1 MTLLLAGIAITSAL
15 VGAALAWIIAQG
27 RHVAELA
34 TSQERGRMLEQ
45 AHESLRAEL
54 AQAGRTH
61 QQLQEQLAVL
71 GRELATASTRLEQ
84 ERKQAEEKLS
94 LLSEMNES
102 SRKSLTEEFQ
112 NLAATI
118 LEDKTKRFTEQNLEG
133 LGQLLNPFR
142 ERLNEFKARV
152 EEMHYQDA
160 QIGRAHV

>member
-84 ERKQAEEKLS
+84 ERNQTRQSLELVRHQAEARLAS
-94 LLSEMNES
+94 IAVRTVLTTSSDDAPGPSTAAMPS
-102 SRKSLTEEFQ
+102 SRSL
-112 NLAATI
+112 ATS
-118 LEDKTKRFTEQNLEG
+118 
-133 LGQLLNPFR
+133 
-142 ERLNEFKARV
+142 
-152 EEMHYQDA
+152 
-160 QIGRAHV
+160 